1 MSFLDAF
8 ADFLSNVQNWVFGIV
23 LGTLGKISYMLY
35 MKRTLTVI
43 QWVAVIGLSV
53 FSGYMTSIYC
63 ERYGYSV
70 EASWAVPMTTLMG
83 EKLFIYVM
91 ANYKKIISGVLSFL
105 MPKK

>member
-23 LGTLGKISYMLY
+23 LGTRGKISYMLY
-35 MKRTLTVI
+35 MKRTLTVL

-63 ERYGYSV
+63 ENNGYSV

-91 ANYKKIISGVLSFL
+91 GNYKKIFTGILSFF

>member
-1 MSFLDAF
+1 MSFFDAF

-23 LGTLGKISYMLY
+23 LGTMGKISYMLY

-63 ERYGYSV
+63 ENNGFSV
-70 EASWAVPMTTLMG
+70 EASWTVPMATLMG
-83 EKLFIYVM
+83 EKLFIYIM
-91 ANYKKIISGVLSFL
+91 ANYKRIFTGILSFF